1 MAAPGQAEESRARL
15 VEAAGEV
22 LAEFG
27 WVGATS
33 RRIAARAG
41 LNLSMIRY
49 YFGGMDGLLLAAV
62 GEAMRRLGERTGEV
76 LRGGDLLAL
85 ADTALRLVDDPCM
98 RPALRVLAEATVQAS
113 RDPDIAA
120 EVQRFLLGFRASLR
134 EPVRAALGDPD
145 DPALVDA
152 AAAVLAATLDGLL
165 LHRAAGL
172 EFRLAPLRAALRG
185 RAARA

>member
-1 MAAPGQAEESRARL
+1 MTAQGQAEASRRRL

-22 LAEFG
+22 LAEHG

-33 RRIAARAG
+33 RRIASRAG

-62 GEAMRRLGERTGEV
+62 GEATRRIGERTAEA

-85 ADTALRLVDDPCM
+85 ADAVLRLADDPHA
-98 RPALRVLAEATVQAS
+98 RPGLRVLTEAAVHAS

-120 EVQRFLLGFRASLR
+120 EVRRFLADFRASLR
-134 EPVRAALGDPD
+134 DPVRRALGDPQ

-152 AAAVLAATLDGLL
+152 AAALLAATLDGLL
-165 LHRAAGL
+165 LHRIAGL
-172 EFRLAPLRAALRG
+172 EFDLAPLR
-185 RAARA
+185 RAREPRR